1 MSNLSLAHQKLGQWR
16 EADRTIAQ
24 SLQIA
29 RTLEVNAASQSAIA
43 QALDMQGNLH
53 LSLGKTEE
61 AIAVWQ
67 GAAILHSQLGNLD
80 NQIRNVL
87 HQTQALKI

>member
-80 NQIRNVL
+80 N
-87 HQTQALKI
+87 